1 MDYKQLIDEIRKLN
15 LNKDYTNPNHDKKLV
30 NFFYNLQK
38 SNELDMVEVKKTTDI
53 LTNEYGKGMRITIQD
68 IAYFISLLNPENS

>member
-1 MDYKQLIDEIRKLN
+1 MKYQELINEISKLN

-38 SNELDMVEVKKTTDI
+38 SNELDLVEVRKATEI
-53 LTNEYGKGMRITIQD
+53 LTNEYGEKMQENIQN
-68 IAYFISLLNPENS
+68 IAYFMSLI

>member
-1 MDYKQLIDEIRKLN
+1 VNYKQLVDEISKLN

-38 SNELDMVEVKKTTDI
+38 SNELDMVEVRKTTDI
-53 LTNEYGKGMRITIQD
+53 LTNTYGKGMRITIQD
-68 IAYFISLLNPENS
+68 IAYFISLLEL

>member
-1 MDYKQLIDEIRKLN
+1 VNYKQLVDEISKLN

-38 SNELDMVEVKKTTDI
+38 SNELDMVEVGKTTDI
-53 LTNEYGKGMRITIQD
+53 LTNEYGEKMRENIQD
-68 IAYFISLLNPENS
+68 IAYFISLLNLENS

>member
-1 MDYKQLIDEIRKLN
+1 MKYQELINEISKLN

-38 SNELDMVEVKKTTDI
+38 SNEIDLVEVRKATDI
-53 LTNEYGKGMRITIQD
+53 LTNEYGEKMQEHIQD
-68 IAYFISLLNPENS
+68 IAYFISLLELN